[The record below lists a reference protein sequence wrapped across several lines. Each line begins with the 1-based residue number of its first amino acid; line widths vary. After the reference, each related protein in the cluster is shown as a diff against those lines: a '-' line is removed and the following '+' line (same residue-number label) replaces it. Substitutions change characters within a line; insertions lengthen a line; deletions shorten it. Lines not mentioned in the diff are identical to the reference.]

1 MLVEQGYQETMPK
14 PKQKRREAS
23 YEPNESQAS
32 KAVTVGWSL
41 SVIMVLACVLL
52 ALAARLLSWAQ
63 PASERLPVLEQFALG
78 SACVIGAVSL
88 LLVPVVYKVRR
99 IPPPLGLAVF
109 GVLVAAAPWIVVLV
123 RNLQS

>member
-1 MLVEQGYQETMPK
+1 MPK
-14 PKQKRREAS
+14 PKPESRETT
-23 YEPNESQAS
+23 YERNESQTS

-41 SVIMVLACVLL
+41 SVVMVLACVLM

-63 PASERLPVLEQFALG
+63 PNSERLPVLQEFALG
-78 SACVIGAVSL
+78 SACLIGAVSL

-109 GVLVAAAPWIVVLV
+109 GVIAAAAPWIVVLV
-123 RNLQS
+123 RSLQ

>member
-1 MLVEQGYQETMPK
+1 MPK
-14 PKQKRREAS
+14 NKKARRENA

-41 SVIMVLACVLL
+41 SVVMVLACILM

-63 PASERLPVLEQFALG
+63 PDSKRLPVLEEFALG
-78 SACVIGAVSL
+78 SACLIGAASL
-88 LLVPVVYKVRR
+88 LLVPVVYKVRQ

-109 GVLVAAAPWIVVLV
+109 GVIVAAAPWIVVLV
-123 RNLQS
+123 RSLQN